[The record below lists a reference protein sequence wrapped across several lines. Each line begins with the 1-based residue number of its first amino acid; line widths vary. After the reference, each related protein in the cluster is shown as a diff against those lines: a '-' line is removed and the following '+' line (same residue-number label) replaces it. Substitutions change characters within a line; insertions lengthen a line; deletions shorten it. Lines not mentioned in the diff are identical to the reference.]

1 MTKVN
6 TATTPKKEASINAP
20 PEKPAMTVIKE
31 DLKPAQPKELTL
43 EERIHK
49 VENLQLMV
57 NKRQKLLQTRIELEK
72 FQISSN
78 DFNCSMNLKDSDGNS
93 FQTSFTPGIKK
104 VIDFLKSSFDASI
117 KDVEVQIKF

>member
-6 TATTPKKEASINAP
+6 TSTAPKKETGAEAAP
-20 PEKPAMTVIKE
+20 QRTAMTVIKE
-31 DLKPAQPKELTL
+31 EPKPVQPKELTL

-57 NKRQKLLQTRIELEK
+57 SKRQRLLQTRIDLER

-78 DFNCSMNLKDSDGNS
+78 DFNCSMSLKDSDGNT
-93 FQTSFTPGIKK
+93 FTTSFTPGIKK
-104 VIDFLKSSFDASI
+104 VVDFLKTSFDESI
-117 KDVEVQIKF
+117 KTVEVQIKF

>member
-6 TATTPKKEASINAP
+6 TATAAKKEISPEAA
-20 PEKPAMTVIKE
+20 PEKTAMTVVKE
-31 DLKPAQPKELTL
+31 DPKPDQPKELTL

-57 NKRQKLLQTRIELEK
+57 TKRQRLLQTRIELEK

-78 DFNCSMNLKDSDGNS
+78 DFNCSMTLKDSDGNV

-104 VIDFLKSSFDASI
+104 VIDFLKSSFDGSI
-117 KDVEVQIKF
+117 KDVEVQIRF